1 MTFQLGIQNFQSW
14 FQKDIK
20 LVKMNSLLKFDDCWE
35 ECLGKLD
42 IYSKMVRVVMGGDDQ
57 GR

>member
-20 LVKMNSLLKFDDCWE
+20 LVKMNSLLKFDDCLE
-35 ECLGKLD
+35 ECLGKFD
-42 IYSKMVRVVMGGDDQ
+42 FYSIERM
-57 GR
+57 